1 MRTRPPA
8 WQAVALTGLMLA
20 LLAGCE
26 PQALPAGRGVQ
37 GEAKPL
43 QHASPVVVEVCGQS
57 QTYAAVPQRA
67 ITHDVNITEMFLFLG
82 LGEKL
87 VGYSGI
93 SSKKEIAPDFEAA
106 LDRLPNLSSQEM
118 NLEAMVAARA
128 DFVFAGWSYG
138 FVSGGVT
145 PELLAS
151 HGIASYVLSESC
163 IRVRPRPRVAL
174 EDVEQDLQNVARIFG
189 VQQQAQG
196 RIAQLRQARE
206 RLARQMQG
214 NTATPRVFVFDSGEK
229 IPMTAG
235 RLGMPQA
242 ILTAAGARNIFDDI
256 PSNWPLGNWEDMLAR
271 DPEWIVIVDYGLP
284 SAQGKIDLLLSKPE
298 LAQVSAIR
306 NRRFFVMRYAE
317 ATPGP
322 RSVQAAQ
329 RLAAA
334 LHPQRQ
340 ITQDAV
346 LMPAATSAGERP

>member
-1 MRTRPPA
+1 MSTRKPA
-8 WQAVALTGLMLA
+8 WQAVVLTGLTLA

-26 PQALPAGRGVQ
+26 PPPLPAGREAVQ
-37 GEAKPL
+37 
-43 QHASPVVVEVCGQS
+43 QHASPVVVDVCGQS

-67 ITHDVNITEMFLFLG
+67 ITHDVNITEIFLFLG
-82 LGEKL
+82 LGDKL

-93 SSKKEIAPDFEAA
+93 ASKKEIAPDFAAA
-106 LDRLPNLSSQEM
+106 LERVPNLSSQEM
-118 NLEAMVAARA
+118 NLEAMVAVHA

-163 IRVRPRPRVAL
+163 IRVRPRERVAL
-174 EDVEQDLQNVARIFG
+174 QDVELDLQNVARIFG
-189 VQQQAQG
+189 VQQQAEG

-206 RLARQMQG
+206 RLERQMQG
-214 NTATPRVFVFDSGEK
+214 NTETPRVFVFDSGEK

-242 ILTAAGARNIFDDI
+242 ILAAAGGRNIFDDI

-284 SAQGKIDLLLSKPE
+284 SAQGKIAFLLSKPE
-298 LAQVSAIR
+298 LSQVSAIR
-306 NRRFFVMRYAE
+306 NRRFFVMGYAE

-334 LHPQRQ
+334 LHPERR
-340 ITQDAV
+340 ITVDPV
-346 LMPAATSAGERP
+346 LGALP